1 MTEVSCQRRG
11 ALRAAHESK
20 DVHGLDALLKGW
32 KYPTSYAEYEDY
44 YSKHRELEEG
54 FKADLA
60 EMRAA
65 HESSDVQK
73 LSAKLRDWK
82 YSRNSSEYQNY
93 DEMRGV
99 LERGFAALLEE
110 MQSAYDS
117 NEKHTLA
124 AKLEHWPYP
133 RTYPEFADYERKVR
147 DLEDDLRRAEQETTM
162 VRTLWSSI
170 S

>member
-1 MTEVSCQRRG
+1 
-11 ALRAAHESK
+11 
-20 DVHGLDALLKGW
+20 
-32 KYPTSYAEYEDY
+32 
-44 YSKHRELEEG
+44 
-54 FKADLA
+54 
-60 EMRAA
+60 MRAA

-162 VRTLWSSI
+162 ARTLWSSI